1 MNTSHPHTEGLW
13 SPPQVAEFLGITTRT
28 FRRLRA
34 DDPSFPNPIKLS
46 EHTLRWPPA
55 DVLRWIDSRRPAAPQ
70 PAPKVGRPAR
80 RVLA

>member
-1 MNTSHPHTEGLW
+1 MNTSPTRTEALW

-46 EHTLRWPPA
+46 EHTIRWHPR
-55 DVLRWIDSRRPAAPQ
+55 DVLAWVETRRPTPE
-70 PAPKVGRPAR
+70 PAPRAPRPKR
-80 RVLA
+80 RILA